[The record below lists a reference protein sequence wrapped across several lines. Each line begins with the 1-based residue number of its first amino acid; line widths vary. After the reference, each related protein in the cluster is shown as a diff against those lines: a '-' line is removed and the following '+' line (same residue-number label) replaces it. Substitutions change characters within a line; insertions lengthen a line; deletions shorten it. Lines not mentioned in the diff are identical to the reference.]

1 MFSVLDLGSSSS
13 CCAWISFILLTGFLL
28 VSVQMG
34 VTLLA
39 LSESMAVHESEYLVC

>member
-1 MFSVLDLGSSSS
+1 MLIINSFYVLCPGLG
-13 CCAWISFILLTGFLL
+13 IFFELLFIDSFYFVNGFLL

-39 LSESMAVHESEYLVC
+39 LSESMAVH

>member
-1 MFSVLDLGSSSS
+1 MLIINSFYVLVPRLG
-13 CCAWISFILLTGFLL
+13 IFFELLFMDSLYLVNGFLL

-39 LSESMAVHESEYLVC
+39 LSESMAVH